1 MRAIATDG
9 VAWSVCVS
17 ACLCVCQTVFF
28 YLLVTFVSKLSVFP
42 QIPFTVSLHD
52 HNFAPEWC
60 IHVNFYLF
68 ASLRLLFM
76 HCATLLYVNR
86 AYDVL

>member
-42 QIPFTVSLHD
+42 QIPFTVSLHN
-52 HNFAPEWC
+52 HKP
-60 IHVNFYLF
+60 
-68 ASLRLLFM
+68 
-76 HCATLLYVNR
+76 T
-86 AYDVL
+86 